1 MRIYEVRLRA
11 ETDDHMSAE
20 EVSRQIYDAMEY
32 LDFSFDVQLVER
44 RYASLEAVEGLAVL
58 IHGEQT
64 DKGGAPYIEHV
75 RAVSAGLEPFSETLQ
90 MAGLLHDA
98 IEDGDGWTAERLIS
112 WGVDPKVVG
121 LVDMV
126 TNVPG
131 QIYPDKITMIAG
143 DYEASLLKI
152 ADNAH
157 NSREDR
163 LAKLDEKTQDRLR
176 KKYRRARKTLCAAIP
191 EEDLTAIFSIVNP
204 GLLAEVHNL

>member
-1 MRIYEVRLRA
+1 MRLRA